1 MRHRIRRRELI
12 GMVVAAPAVW
22 PSASRAQQIRR
33 LGVLLYS
40 SPEGDANFRSLRH
53 ALFDLGYVEGKSLA
67 LEIRAAQGQPERL
80 PALAAELVRANP
92 EVLFSLGGDV
102 TVPLARATRTIPIV
116 FATSNDPVASG
127 LVASLA
133 QPGGNATGV
142 TFLSDDL
149 ASKRLEILKEAVPA
163 LKCVTIVWD
172 PAHVDNELREAER
185 AATQLGIQLSRLPL
199 RSANELDGALRSATE
214 QKTESLYVV
223 SSRLMTR
230 IMKNLVDFAARSR
243 LPLIAGWGAWARIG
257 ALLSFGPNLDEM
269 VRRAATHVDQ
279 IFKGSRPADLPVQ
292 QPSRF
297 ELTVNL
303 KTAKAMGLEIAQSLV
318 VRADVV
324 IE

>member
-1 MRHRIRRRELI
+1 MHDRIGRREL
-12 GMVVAAPAVW
+12 VAMLAGAFATW
-22 PSASRAQQIRR
+22 PCASNAQQIRR
-33 LGVLLYS
+33 LGVLIYS
-40 SPEGDANFRSLRH
+40 SPEGDANFRSLRR
-53 ALFDLGYVEGKSLA
+53 ALADLGYVEGKNLV
-67 LEIRAAQGQPERL
+67 LEIRAAQGRPERL
-80 PALAAELVRANP
+80 PALAADLVRTNP

-102 TVPLARATRTIPIV
+102 TVPLSQATRTIPIV

-142 TFLSDDL
+142 TFFSDDL

-163 LKCVTIVWD
+163 ESRVAVVWD

-185 AATQLGIQLSRLPL
+185 AAKPLGIQVSQLPV
-199 RSANELDGALRSATE
+199 RSASELDAAQRAATE

-230 IMKNLVDFAARSR
+230 LMKNLVDFAARSR
-243 LPLIAGWGAWARIG
+243 LPLIGGWGAWAQTG

-269 VRRAATHVDQ
+269 VRRAATYVDQ
-279 IFKGSRPADLPVQ
+279 IFKGSKPGDLPVQ

-297 ELTVNL
+297 ELAVNL
-303 KTAKAMGLEIAQSLV
+303 KTAKALGLEIAQSLV

>member
-1 MRHRIRRRELI
+1 MRRRIERRELL
-12 GMVVAAPAVW
+12 GMLAGACAAW
-22 PSASRAQQIRR
+22 PSASHAQQRRR

-40 SPEGDANFRSLRH
+40 SPEGDANFRSLGR
-53 ALFDLGYVEGKSLA
+53 ALVDLGYIEGKNVV
-67 LEIRAAQGQPERL
+67 LEIRAARGQPERL
-80 PALAAELVRANP
+80 PALAADLVRANP

-102 TVPLARATRTIPIV
+102 TVPLAQATRTIPIV

-163 LKCVTIVWD
+163 VRRVAVVWD

-185 AATQLGIQLSRLPL
+185 AATPLGMQVSRLPL
-199 RSANELDGALRSATE
+199 RLANELDAALRAATE
-214 QKTESLYVV
+214 QEAEALYVV

-230 IMKNLVDFAARSR
+230 LMKNLVDFAAKSR
-243 LPLIAGWGAWARIG
+243 LPLIAGWGAWAQTG

-269 VRRAATHVDQ
+269 VRRAATYVDQ
-279 IFKGSRPADLPVQ
+279 IFKGSKPADLPVQ

-303 KTAKAMGLEIAQSLV
+303 RTAKALGLEIAQSLV

>member
-1 MRHRIRRRELI
+1 M
-12 GMVVAAPAVW
+12 
-22 PSASRAQQIRR
+22 
-33 LGVLLYS
+33 LYS
-40 SPEGDANFRSLRH
+40 SPEGDANFRSLRR
-53 ALFDLGYVEGKSLA
+53 ALADHGYVEGKNLA
-67 LEIRAAQGQPERL
+67 LEIRGAQGRPERL
-80 PALAAELVRANP
+80 PALAADLVRANP

-102 TVPLARATRTIPIV
+102 ALPLAKATRAIPIV

-133 QPGGNATGV
+133 RPGGNATGV

-163 LKCVTIVWD
+163 VRRVAVIWD

-185 AATQLGIQLSRLPL
+185 AAKPLGIQVSRLPL
-199 RSANELDGALRSATE
+199 RSASELDAALRAAAE
-214 QKTESLYVV
+214 QKAESLYVV
-223 SSRLMTR
+223 SSRLTTR
-230 IMKNLVDFAARSR
+230 IMKDLVDFAAKSR
-243 LPLIAGWGAWARIG
+243 LPLIAGWGAWTQTG

-269 VRRAATHVDQ
+269 VRRAATYVDQ
-279 IFKGSRPADLPVQ
+279 IFKGRKPADLPVQ

-303 KTAKAMGLEIAQSLV
+303 KTAKALGLDIAQSLV